1 MDSARQILIVA
12 PAWLGD
18 MVMAH
23 TLVQLLHSRHPQLH
37 IDLLAPPATAPVGA
51 RLPGVRD
58 VYELAAGHG
67 ELALGERWR
76 LARQLSAKG
85 YDQAIVLP
93 NSFKSALVPLWAGIQ
108 RRTGWTGESRFG
120 LLNDR
125 RNFQGDHHPLM
136 IERFMALGL
145 DADVLLDK
153 PYPRPRLAA
162 DVEKAGEL
170 LTEFQLAD
178 SGAVALCPG
187 AEFGPAKR
195 WPKEHFASLARTLVS
210 KGHQV
215 WLFGA
220 MSDFPVCTEIE
231 SLVPEGVLNLAG
243 KTSLTDVVDLMS
255 RADRVVSNDSGLM
268 HVAAALE
275 KPLVALYGS
284 TSPDFTPP
292 LSEFA
297 RVLRVEL
304 DCAPCFQRQC
314 PLRHLNCLRL
324 LTPDRVL
331 CALDDMGE

>member
-1 MDSARQILIVA
+1 MDSTRQILIVA

-23 TLVQLLHSRHPQLH
+23 TLVQLLHARYPLLH
-37 IDLLAPPATAPVGA
+37 IDLLAPPATAPIGA
-51 RLPGVRD
+51 RLPGVRN

-76 LARQLSAKG
+76 LARLLSARD

-93 NSFKSALVPLWAGIQ
+93 NSFKSALVPLWAGI
-108 RRTGWTGESRFG
+108 RKRTGWTGESRFG

-125 RNFQGDHHPLM
+125 RKLNSDHYPLM

-145 DADVLLDK
+145 EAGVLLDK
-153 PYPRPRLAA
+153 PYPQPRLDA
-162 DVEKAGEL
+162 DAEKAGVL
-170 LTEFQLAD
+170 LAEFQLAD

-195 WPKEHFASLARTLVS
+195 WPADHFATLARTLVS
-210 KGHQV
+210 SGHQV

-220 MSDFPVCTEIE
+220 MADRPVCAEIE
-231 SLVPEGVLNLAG
+231 SLVPKGVVNLAG

-255 RADRVVSNDSGLM
+255 CAEKVVSNDSGLM
-268 HVAAALE
+268 HVAAALQ

-292 LSEFA
+292 LSDHA
-297 RVLRVEL
+297 QVLRVEL

-314 PLRHLNCLRL
+314 PLKHLNCLQL
-324 LTPDRVL
+324 LTPDRVR
-331 CALDDMGE
+331 CALEEMGE